1 MPMFNSESRS
11 ISTHNVKRLV
21 LNSCVAFRKLL
32 IRDANPK
39 NSFTLIRS
47 IKIGVS
53 GKGKT

>member
-21 LNSCVAFRKLL
+21 LNSCVAFRKLH

>member
-21 LNSCVAFRKLL
+21 PNSCVAFRKPL
-32 IRDANPK
+32 IREANPK